1 MMCYDERLTRVDVA
15 GYSGENR
22 RLASAKHEMAK
33 ARQTLHDVT
42 MRAEVVNSDIA
53 RIAGAPAGSFKDDA
67 AAIADLR
74 EDVFQAMDNLNVAEA
89 HHSAAKAML
98 AESRSAL
105 RRATIRDALAGALA
119 SAAGSVGILSVKSW
133 AQNQQAL
140 KLKSMYAM
148 QLSKVRALLGV
159 ESVAA
164 VYAC

>member
-1 MMCYDERLTRVDVA
+1 MCYDERLTRVDVA

-89 HHSAAKAML
+89 HHSAAKAMQIVDI
-98 AESRSAL
+98 S
-105 RRATIRDALAGALA
+105 IA
-119 SAAGSVGILSVKSW
+119 SLPIHQSDTNICQPNA
-133 AQNQQAL
+133 
-140 KLKSMYAM
+140 YP
-148 QLSKVRALLGV
+148 
-159 ESVAA
+159 
-164 VYAC
+164 